1 MTKAMAHFIET
12 LKKAEPTI
20 VDTIHYITFL
30 SLMGN
35 PNENRD
41 QILYLLQE
49 MCQLCGLS
57 YKDLLNESAKVG
69 WDE

>member
-1 MTKAMAHFIET
+1 MTKSMAHFIET

-20 VDTIHYITFL
+20 TDTIHYIEWL
-30 SLMGN
+30 ALMVN
-35 PNENRD
+35 PLENRD

>member
-20 VDTIHYITFL
+20 TDTIQYIEWL
-30 SLMGN
+30 ALMVN
-35 PNENRD
+35 PLENRD

>member
-1 MTKAMAHFIET
+1 MTKSMAHFIET

-20 VDTIHYITFL
+20 TDTIQYIEWL
-30 SLMGN
+30 ALMVN
-35 PNENRD
+35 PLENRD